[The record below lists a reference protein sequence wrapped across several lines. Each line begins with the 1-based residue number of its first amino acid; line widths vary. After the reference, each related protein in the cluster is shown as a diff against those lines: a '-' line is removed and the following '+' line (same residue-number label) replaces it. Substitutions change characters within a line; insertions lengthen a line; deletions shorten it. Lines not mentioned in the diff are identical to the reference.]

1 MKLKT
6 LLKRPAITADEAM
19 PIRDAR
25 ALMLRHGVPCLPVLR
40 QNELVGM
47 ITKLHLHAA
56 SPSSVRA
63 LRQYDWGDAM
73 AGLTVGDVMSRD
85 PIALTPEASVAEA
98 ARLTRAKGVDAVP
111 VVDGGDV
118 VGVVTR
124 RDLLAVLGGLLE
136 HRYPTGLGHILA
148 ASSLGPGSAGALGEA
163 LRVAAATGAA
173 LTALHVLPRISRLP
187 GFVGATGEQL
197 AWVERTRRRITREA
211 LATMCHAGSSRNRHA
226 GSSRTVTCEVA
237 DGPVAH
243 EIARRA
249 AELDSDLIVVGKPG
263 RSAWSGLAGRGVAD
277 QLASLAPC
285 PVLVVPRDRD
295 QKESHARR

>member
-1 MKLKT
+1 MNLKT
-6 LLKRPAITADEAM
+6 LLKRPAITADETM

-47 ITKLHLHAA
+47 ITKLNLHAA
-56 SPSSVRA
+56 GPSSVRD
-63 LRQYDWGDAM
+63 LRRYDWGDAL
-73 AGLTVGDVMSRD
+73 ASLTVGDVMSRD
-85 PIALTPEASVAEA
+85 PIALTPDASVAEA
-98 ARLTRAKGVDAVP
+98 ARLTRAEGLDAIP
-111 VVDGGDV
+111 VVDGGNV

-136 HRYPTGLGHILA
+136 HRDPTGLGHILA
-148 ASSLGPGSAGALGEA
+148 ATSLGPGALGEA
-163 LRVAAATGAA
+163 SRLAAATGAA

-187 GFVGATGEQL
+187 GLEGATADQVP
-197 AWVERTRRRITREA
+197 WVERTRRRIAREA
-211 LATMCHAGSSRNRHA
+211 LAAMCRTGHAHEI
-226 GSSRTVTCEVA
+226 TCEVA

-249 AELDSDLIVVGKPG
+249 AELDSDLIVVGQASWRG
-263 RSAWSGLAGRGVAD
+263 WLGFAGRGVAD

-285 PVLVVPRDRD
+285 PVLVIPQDRPRDQR
-295 QKESHARR
+295 KSHGSR

>member
-163 LRVAAATGAA
+163 LRVATATGAA

-187 GFVGATGEQL
+187 GFEGATGEQV

-211 LATMCHAGSSRNRHA
+211 LAAMCHAGASRNI
-226 GSSRTVTCEVA
+226 TCEVA
-237 DGPVAH
+237 DGRVAH

-295 QKESHARR
+295 QE

>member
-25 ALMLRHGVPCLPVLR
+25 ALMVRHGVPCLPVLR
-40 QNELVGM
+40 QNKLVGM

-56 SPSSVRA
+56 SPSSVPT
-63 LRQYDWGDAM
+63 LRRYDWGDAT
-73 AGLTVGDVMSRD
+73 AGSTVGDVMSPD

-124 RDLLAVLGGLLE
+124 RDLLAILGGLLE
-136 HRYPTGLGHILA
+136 HRHPTGLGHILA

-163 LRVAAATGAA
+163 LRVATATGAA

-187 GFVGATGEQL
+187 GFEGATPRQV

-211 LATMCHAGSSRNRHA
+211 LAAMCHAGASCH
-226 GSSRTVTCEVA
+226 TTCEVA

-249 AELDSDLIVVGKPG
+249 AELDSDLIVVGKPR
-263 RSAWSGLAGRGVAD
+263 RSARFGFAGPSIAD
-277 QLASLAPC
+277 QLARLAPC
-285 PVLVVPRDRD
+285 PVLAVPRERPRD
-295 QKESHARR
+295 HQRMSRASH

>member
-1 MKLKT
+1 MNLKT
-6 LLKRPAITADEAM
+6 LLKRPAITADETTPM
-19 PIRDAR
+19 QDAH

-56 SPSSVRA
+56 GPSSVRD
-63 LRQYDWGDAM
+63 LRRHDWGDAL
-73 AGLTVGDVMSRD
+73 AGLTVGDLMSHD
-85 PIALTPEASVAEA
+85 PITLTPDASVAEA
-98 ARLTRAKGVDAVP
+98 ARLTRQKGLEAIP

-148 ASSLGPGSAGALGEA
+148 ATSLGSDRAGALGEA
-163 LRVAAATGAA
+163 LRLAAATGAA

-187 GFVGATGEQL
+187 GLEGATADQVP
-197 AWVERTRRRITREA
+197 WVERTRRRIAREA
-211 LATMCHAGSSRNRHA
+211 LAGMCRTGHAHEI
-226 GSSRTVTCEVA
+226 TCEVA
-237 DGPVAH
+237 DGAVAH

-249 AELDSDLIVVGKPG
+249 AELDSDLIVVGQASRRG
-263 RSAWSGLAGRGVAD
+263 WLGFAGRGVAD
-277 QLASLAPC
+277 QLTSLAPC
-285 PVLVVPRDRD
+285 PVLVIPQDRPRG
-295 QKESHARR
+295 QGKSHASR

>member
-6 LLKRPAITADEAM
+6 LLKRPAVTADEAM
-19 PIRDAR
+19 PMRDAR

-47 ITKLHLHAA
+47 ITRLHLHAA
-56 SPSSVRA
+56 GPSSVRE
-63 LRQYDWGDAM
+63 LRRYDWGDAM

-85 PIALTPEASVAEA
+85 LTALTPEASVAEA
-98 ARLTRAKGVDAVP
+98 ARLTRTKGVDAVP
-111 VVDGGDV
+111 VVDCGDV

-136 HRYPTGLGHILA
+136 HRSPTGLGHILA
-148 ASSLGPGSAGALGEA
+148 ATSLGSGLAAALGEA
-163 LRVAAATGAA
+163 LRLAGATGAA

-187 GFVGATGEQL
+187 GLEGATADQV

-211 LATMCHAGSSRNRHA
+211 LATMCRTGHNCHAISSRK
-226 GSSRTVTCEVA
+226 VTSEVA

-249 AELDSDLIVVGKPG
+249 AELDSDLIVVGKPSRG
-263 RSAWSGLAGRGVAD
+263 VRLGFAGRGVAD

-285 PVLVVPRDRD
+285 PVLVVPRDRPRD
-295 QKESHARR
+295 RRKSHASH